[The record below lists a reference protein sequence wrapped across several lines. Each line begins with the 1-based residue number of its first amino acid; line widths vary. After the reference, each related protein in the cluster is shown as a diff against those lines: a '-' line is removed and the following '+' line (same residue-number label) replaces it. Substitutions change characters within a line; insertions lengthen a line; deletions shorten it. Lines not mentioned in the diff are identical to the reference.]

1 MSDAEFI
8 GGKAGP
14 EDNAEW
20 LRWAAETYASA
31 VEKGGCYAPEPDW
44 DVDSIP
50 PGLLKA
56 AAEIERLRA
65 LLDTADEIA
74 RQRAERRE
82 RIATACLV
90 ELVAW
95 RGAAGSSDELSDAAI
110 NYADALIARLDKEA
124 KP

>member
-1 MSDAEFI
+1 MRDI
-8 GGKAGP
+8 VKR
-14 EDNAEW
+14 
-20 LRWAAETYASA
+20 LRAWSPLISSGLEVPAAAL
-31 VEKGGCYAPEPDW
+31 VID
-44 DVDSIP
+44 
-50 PGLLKA
+50 KA

-95 RGAAGSSDELSDAAI
+95 RGVAGNANDLSDAAI
-110 NYADALIARLDKEA
+110 KFADALIARLDKEA
-124 KP
+124 QP